1 MKRTFL
7 APAPAII
14 IAFLMV
20 FGISSRAGI
29 LIGSLSPVTTSTT
42 NTPTFLT
49 GAAYLT
55 LPQITVSNNGL
66 SMTNAYN
73 GSFRWSFDGVNWFTN
88 ASPQFNPSST
98 NAGSTTI
105 LAQTVTVP
113 IQVQMMA
120 TTNSANTSSIQL
132 GVTTP

>member
-1 MKRTFL
+1 
-7 APAPAII
+7 
-14 IAFLMV
+14 
-20 FGISSRAGI
+20 
-29 LIGSLSPVTTSTT
+29 
-42 NTPTFLT
+42 LT